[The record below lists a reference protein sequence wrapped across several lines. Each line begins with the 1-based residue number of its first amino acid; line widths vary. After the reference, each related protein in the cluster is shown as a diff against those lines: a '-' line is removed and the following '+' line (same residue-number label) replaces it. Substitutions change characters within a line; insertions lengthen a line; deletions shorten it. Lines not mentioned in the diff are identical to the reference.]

1 MMVLLGA
8 SLLSGC
14 EQTRRISHSVPTP
27 LTSTGVPD
35 RSGPIQAGPLA
46 PQQMTADTAGD
57 SGLSGP
63 EIYLGGAPPLVTS
76 AGEGVTD
83 VGNEDITLN
92 FANADVR
99 EVANEIL
106 GNALG
111 LTYVINPRVQG
122 TITLRTARPL
132 KRSDAIGVLEDVL
145 AMNGAALVR
154 DGEIYKIV
162 PLAEAVTSPPILRQ
176 GAMPIPMERGFGL
189 YVFPLRFVSAAAL
202 LETVQPLAPPGGIL
216 RVDAERNLFILA
228 ATSSQAEDFG
238 QLLALF
244 DVDWMKDKSFGLF
257 PLANASAENVSAE
270 LRRIFGQPGQDAEA
284 GIIEFLPVE
293 RLNAILVITPQ
304 ESYLEEVRVWVQRLD
319 RGIEGDRR
327 QLYVYY
333 VQNGRARELAEVVGK
348 ALSAEV
354 TRTTEAAPPRR
365 SYENVAPELGTA
377 PGEPP
382 PVPSD
387 GAVGETTQSELDGA
401 AEPLRQALPMSGDGL
416 AGPDIGI
423 SGAEPSETQAVFRI
437 VADTRNNALLIYATA
452 DEYDLVKAALEKLDL
467 VPLQVLIEATIAEV
481 TLNDTLKYGLEWFF
495 DVGNQTI
502 TFNNANVRTSNPR
515 PSNLIFTQVPGL
527 SWLFATNDVRVVLNA
542 LTAITDV
549 NVISSPTLLVLD
561 NEPARL
567 QVGDQVPIAIRSAQS
582 VSDVDAPIV
591 NEIEYR
597 DTGVILDIIPRVNS
611 SGLVVLDII
620 QEVSD
625 VGATSTAAGTTVTEG
640 ITPTISQRRI
650 ASTVAVN
657 SGETIALGGLIRDTD
672 TETVTGVPL
681 LSDIPILGN
690 LFKTTTDIKRR
701 TELLVLLTPRVVRD
715 SDDAR
720 NVTEELRRRLR
731 ALESLPALI
740 Q

>member
-1 MMVLLGA
+1 L
-8 SLLSGC
+8 
-14 EQTRRISHSVPTP
+14 
-27 LTSTGVPD
+27 VPD
-35 RSGPIQAGPLA
+35 SSSPVAASQAPARVEAGPLVT
-46 PQQMTADTAGD
+46 QQATSDAEGG
-57 SGLSGP
+57 SGLAAP
-63 EIYLGGAPPLVTS
+63 EIYPGGSPPLVTS
-76 AGEGVTD
+76 AGEGVAD
-83 VGNEDITLN
+83 VGGDDITLN

-99 EVANEIL
+99 QVVNEIL

-111 LTYVINPRVQG
+111 LTYVIDPRVQG
-122 TITLRTARPL
+122 TITLRSARPL
-132 KRSDAIGVLEDVL
+132 KRNAALGMLEDVL

-154 DGEIYKIV
+154 EGELYKVLPI
-162 PLAEAVTSPPILRQ
+162 AEAVTSPPILRQ
-176 GAMPIPMERGFGL
+176 GATPIPLERGFGL
-189 YVFPLRFVSAAAL
+189 YVFPLRFASASAL
-202 LETVQPLAPPGGIL
+202 LETLQPLAPPGSII
-216 RVDAERNLFILA
+216 RVDPERNLLILA

-238 QLLALF
+238 DLLALF
-244 DVDWMKDKSFGLF
+244 DVDWMRDKSFGLF
-257 PLANASAENVSAE
+257 PLANANADNVSAE
-270 LRRIFGQPGQDAEA
+270 LRKIFGEPGKQAEA
-284 GIIEFLPVE
+284 SVIEFLPIQ

-304 ESYLEEVRVWVQRLD
+304 ESYLDTVKTWVKRLD

-327 QLYVYY
+327 RLYVYF
-333 VQNGRARELAEVVGK
+333 VQNGRAKELADVVGK

-354 TRTTEAAPPRR
+354 SQTAAAAPQQRLP
-365 SYENVAPELGTA
+365 SMVPPEQAPL
-377 PGEPP
+377 PGEPLP
-382 PVPSD
+382 PLPP
-387 GAVGETTQSELDGA
+387 GEDEQAGA
-401 AEPLRQALPMSGDGL
+401 AIGPGDVYAAPAPLPQAQAPPISAGDA
-416 AGPDIGI
+416 AGPEIGI
-423 SGAEPSETQAVFRI
+423 GGAEPAQGVFRI

-452 DEYDLVKAALEKLDL
+452 KEYELVKAALEKLDI

-495 DVGNQTI
+495 DVGNHTI
-502 TFNNANVRTSNPR
+502 TFNSTNAATSKPQPN
-515 PSNLIFTQVPGL
+515 NLILSQVPGL
-527 SWLFATNDVRVVLNA
+527 SWLFATSDVRVVLNA

-582 VSDVDAPIV
+582 IVDVDAPIV

-611 SGLVVLDII
+611 NGLVVLDII

-625 VGATSTAAGTTVTEG
+625 VGSTSAAAGGTVTEG

-672 TETVTGVPL
+672 TQSVTGVPL

-690 LFKTTTDIKRR
+690 LFKTTADIKRR
-701 TELLVLLTPRVVRD
+701 TELLVLLTPRVVRN
-715 SDDAR
+715 SGDAR
-720 NVTEELRRRLR
+720 TITEDLRKRLR
-731 ALESLPALI
+731 AVQGLPALI

>member
-1 MMVLLGA
+1 MVVLLSA

-14 EQTRRISHSVPTP
+14 EQTRRTSYSVPGPTV
-27 LTSTGVPD
+27 STAEP
-35 RSGPIQAGPLA
+35 SGPVQAGPLE
-46 PQQMTADTAGD
+46 PEQISSDSAGD
-57 SGLSGP
+57 SGLTEP

-83 VGNEDITLN
+83 VGLEEVTLN

-99 EVANEIL
+99 QVVNEIL

-111 LTYVINPRVQG
+111 LTYLVDPRVQG

-132 KRSDAIGVLEDVL
+132 KRSAALGVLEDVL

-154 DGEIYKIV
+154 DGDIYKVV

-176 GAMPIPMERGFGL
+176 GAPPIPMERGFGL
-189 YVFPLRFVSAAAL
+189 YVFPLRFASAAAL
-202 LETVQPLAPPGGIL
+202 LETLQPLSPPGGIL

-238 QLLALF
+238 DLLALF
-244 DVDWMKDKSFGLF
+244 DVDWMRDKSFGLF

-270 LRRIFGQPGQDAEA
+270 LRRIFGEPGKDAEA
-284 GIIEFLPVE
+284 GLIEFLPVE

-304 ESYLEEVRVWVQRLD
+304 ESYLESVRAWVKRLD
-319 RGIEGDRR
+319 RGIEGDQR
-327 QLYVYY
+327 QLYVYF
-333 VQNGRARELAEVVGK
+333 VQNGRAKELADVVGK

-354 TRTTEAAPPRR
+354 TGTPEAQPQQRLLQGLSPSQVTAPDEPPLPPGEDGQIGAAAPGDV
-365 SYENVAPELGTA
+365 YDT
-377 PGEPP
+377 
-382 PVPSD
+382 
-387 GAVGETTQSELDGA
+387 
-401 AEPLRQALPMSGDGL
+401 AEPLRQALPPSGEEL
-416 AGPDIGI
+416 VGPEIGI
-423 SGAEPSETQAVFRI
+423 SGAEPAEPQAVFRI

-452 DEYDLVKAALEKLDL
+452 TEYELVKAALQKLDI

-481 TLNDTLKYGLEWFF
+481 TLNDTLRYGLEWFF
-495 DVGNQTI
+495 DVGNHTI
-502 TFNNANVRTSNPR
+502 TFSNANVRTSNPR
-515 PSNLIFTQVPGL
+515 PGNLIFSQVPGL

-582 VSDVDAPIV
+582 VTDVDAPIV

-650 ASTVAVN
+650 ASTVAVS
-657 SGETIALGGLIRDTD
+657 SGETIALGGLIRDSNN
-672 TETVTGVPL
+672 ETVTGVPL

-690 LFKTTTDIKRR
+690 LFKTTTSIQRR
-701 TELLVLLTPRVVRD
+701 TELLVLLTPRVVRN
-715 SDDAR
+715 SGDAR
-720 NVTEELRRRLR
+720 SITEDLRRRLR
-731 ALESLPALI
+731 AVESLPALI

>member
-1 MMVLLGA
+1 MVAVLSA
-8 SLLSGC
+8 ALLSGC
-14 EQTRRISHSVPTP
+14 EKTRRTSFSVPTP
-27 LTSTGVPD
+27 PAGAAVSEQRGPAETGPV
-35 RSGPIQAGPLA
+35 A
-46 PQQMTADTAGD
+46 PQQVASEAAGGA
-57 SGLSGP
+57 GLTGP
-63 EIYLGGAPPLVTS
+63 EIYLGGPPPLVAS
-76 AGEGVTD
+76 AGEGLTEVGTD
-83 VGNEDITLN
+83 AITLN
-92 FANADVR
+92 FANAEVR
-99 EVANEIL
+99 QVVNEVL

-111 LTYVINPRVQG
+111 LTFVIDPRVQG

-132 KRSDAIGVLEDVL
+132 SRSAAIGVLEDVL

-154 DGEIYKIV
+154 DGEIYKIL

-176 GAMPIPMERGFGL
+176 GAPVIPMERGFGL
-189 YVFPLRFVSAAAL
+189 YVFPLRFASAAAL
-202 LETVQPLAPPGGIL
+202 LETIQPLSPPGGIL
-216 RVDAERNLFILA
+216 RVDPERNLFILA

-238 QLLALF
+238 ELLALF
-244 DVDWMKDKSFGLF
+244 DVDWMQDKSLGLF
-257 PLANASAENVSAE
+257 PLVNARAENVAAE
-270 LRRIFGQPGQDAEA
+270 LGKIFGEPGGEA
-284 GIIEFLPVE
+284 QSRIIEFLPIA
-293 RLNAILVITPQ
+293 RLNAILAITSQ
-304 ESYLEEVRVWVQRLD
+304 ESFLEKVRVWVERLD
-319 RGIEGDRR
+319 RGIEGDQR
-327 QLYVYY
+327 QLYVYF
-333 VQNGRARELAEVVGK
+333 VQNGRATELAEVVGK

-354 TRTTEAAPPRR
+354 TRTTTETPQQRYSPGLT
-365 SYENVAPELGTA
+365 PEQATA

-382 PVPSD
+382 LAPGSD
-387 GAVGETTQSELDGA
+387 GQMGDTAPGDI
-401 AEPLRQALPMSGDGL
+401 PLRQALPPSADQ
-416 AGPDIGI
+416 AVGPDIEI
-423 SGAEPSETQAVFRI
+423 AGAEPAVPASVFRI
-437 VADTRNNALLIYATA
+437 VADARNNALLIYAA
-452 DEYDLVKAALEKLDL
+452 ASEYELVRAALEKLDI

-495 DVGNQTI
+495 DVGNHTI
-502 TFNNANVRTSNPR
+502 TFNTTNARTSNPR
-515 PSNLIFTQVPGL
+515 PNSLIFTQVPGL
-527 SWLFATNDVRVVLNA
+527 SWLFATSDVRVVLNA

-582 VSDVDAPIV
+582 ITNEDAPIV

-625 VGATSTAAGTTVTEG
+625 VGATSSAAGTTVTEG
-640 ITPTISQRRI
+640 ITPTIAQRRI
-650 ASTVAVN
+650 ASTVAVS
-657 SGETIALGGLIRDTD
+657 SGETIALGGLIRDAN

-701 TELLVLLTPRVVRD
+701 TELLVLLTPRVVRNTG
-715 SDDAR
+715 DAR
-720 NVTEELRRRLR
+720 SITGELRRRLR

>member
-1 MMVLLGA
+1 MDA
-8 SLLSGC
+8 
-14 EQTRRISHSVPTP
+14 
-27 LTSTGVPD
+27 TG
-35 RSGPIQAGPLA
+35 G
-46 PQQMTADTAGD
+46 
-57 SGLSGP
+57 SGLTGP

-111 LTYVINPRVQG
+111 LTYVIDPRVQG

-132 KRSDAIGVLEDVL
+132 KRSAAIGVLEDVL

-154 DGEIYKIV
+154 DGDVYKIV

-189 YVFPLRFVSAAAL
+189 YVFPLRFASAAAL

-238 QLLALF
+238 ELLALF

-257 PLANASAENVSAE
+257 PLATASAENVSAE
-270 LRRIFGQPGQDAEA
+270 LRRIFGQTGQDAEA
-284 GIIEFLPVE
+284 GVIEFLPVE

-304 ESYLEEVRVWVQRLD
+304 ESYLEDVRVWVQRLD

-354 TRTTEAAPPRR
+354 TRTTEAAPQQRVLE
-365 SYENVAPELGTA
+365 SIAPELGTA

-382 PVPSD
+382 VPSD
-387 GAVGETTQSELDGA
+387 EATQSELDGTT
-401 AEPLRQALPMSGDGL
+401 EPLRQALPMSGDEL

-423 SGAEPSETQAVFRI
+423 GGAEPSETQAVFRI
-437 VADTRNNALLIYATA
+437 VADARNNALLVYATA
-452 DEYDLVKAALEKLDL
+452 EEYELVRAALEKLDL

-481 TLNDTLKYGLEWFF
+481 TLNDTLRYGLEWFF
-495 DVGNQTI
+495 DVGNHTI
-502 TFNNANVRTSNPR
+502 TFNNANVRTSDPR

-549 NVISSPTLLVLD
+549 NVISSPTLLTLD

-567 QVGDQVPIAIRSAQS
+567 QVGDQVPVAIRSAQS

-597 DTGVILDIIPRVNS
+597 DTGVILDIIPRVNA
-611 SGLVVLDII
+611 SGLVILDII

-625 VGATSTAAGTTVTEG
+625 VGATSSAAGTTVTES

-657 SGETIALGGLIRDTD
+657 SGETIALGGLIRNSN

-701 TELLVLLTPRVVRD
+701 TELLVLLTPRVVRN
-715 SDDAR
+715 SGDAR